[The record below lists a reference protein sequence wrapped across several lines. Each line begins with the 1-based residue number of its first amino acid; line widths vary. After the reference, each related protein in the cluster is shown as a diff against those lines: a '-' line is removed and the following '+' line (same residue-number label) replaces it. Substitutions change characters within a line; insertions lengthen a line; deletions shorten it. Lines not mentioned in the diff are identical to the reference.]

1 MKISYSR
8 TAAKSIRNLDQRVK
22 ERVKRGIERIP
33 DGDICKIQG
42 HSFLYRL
49 RIGEYRVLFEMVG
62 DEIYIDDVLPRGEAY
77 KRI

>member
-33 DGDICKIQG
+33 AGDICKIQG
-42 HSFLYRL
+42 YSTLYRL
-49 RIGEYRVLFEMVG
+49 RIGEYRVLFEMAG

-77 KRI
+77 KRV